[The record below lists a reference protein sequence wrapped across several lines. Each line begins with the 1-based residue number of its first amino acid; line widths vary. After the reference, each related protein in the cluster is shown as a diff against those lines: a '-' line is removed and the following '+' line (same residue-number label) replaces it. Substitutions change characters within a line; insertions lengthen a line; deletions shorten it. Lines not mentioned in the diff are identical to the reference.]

1 MPPGAVSNPIRLID
15 LFRFYK
21 GLPHQMAAIA
31 ELEFAINKA
40 NPNILGRNQSWFKT
54 WSVSGKQ
61 QEPDHS
67 RRDQSATS
75 VSLKVPYEYQLD
87 NGATGYRE
95 CFSSSCA
102 MVARYWGKIAGD
114 HEYNRIRR
122 QFGDTTDPKAQIAAL
137 KALGLNASFEM
148 DGTVEDLENEI
159 RSGYPT
165 PVGWLHKGPA
175 NSPSGTGHWSVVT
188 GFTPSHFIFNDPN
201 GEADVVN
208 GGYVSNKG
216 GAGAVY
222 SRANWLKRWLVDGP
236 DSGWYL
242 KIRPT

>member
-1 MPPGAVSNPIRLID
+1 
-15 LFRFYK
+15 
-21 GLPHQMAAIA
+21 MAAIT

-54 WSVSGKQ
+54 WSVAGKQ
-61 QEPDHS
+61 QEPDHNRS
-67 RRDQSATS
+67 DRSATS
-75 VSLKVPYEYQLD
+75 ISLKVPYEYQLD
-87 NGATGYRE
+87 NGPTGYRE

-122 QFGDTTDPKAQIAAL
+122 QFGDTTDVKAQLLAL
-137 KALGLNASFEM
+137 KSLGLQASFELE
-148 DGTVEDLENEI
+148 GTVESLENEI
-159 RSGYPT
+159 RQGYPT

-175 NSPSGTGHWSVVT
+175 NAPTGGGHWSVVV
-188 GFTPSHFIFNDPN
+188 GFTPTHIILNDPN

-208 GGYVSNKG
+208 GGYASNKG
-216 GAGAVY
+216 GAGATY

-242 KIRPT
+242 KIRPN